1 MGFTRAIVRDGNG
14 LQREQRAGDGLS
26 ANYVANSITADAN
39 SVITVAMIAGG
50 LVLRSGALAGRTD
63 TSDTAANILAANPGM
78 DIGDSVSVIISNTST
93 QTITL
98 AGGTDVTASGRLALL
113 TLTRREVVFIKTS
126 ATEMDMI
133 AI

>member
-26 ANYVANSITADAN
+26 ANYVANAMAADAN
-39 SVITVAMIAGG
+39 SVITAAFIAGG
-50 LVLRSGALAGRTD
+50 LILRSGALAGRTD
-63 TSDTAANILAANPGM
+63 TSDTAANILSANPGM
-78 DIGDSVSVIISNTST
+78 DIGDGVSVIISNTST

-98 AGGTDVTASGRLALL
+98 AGGTGVTASGRLALL
-113 TLTRREVVFIKTS
+113 TLTRREVVFVKTS
-126 ATEMDMI
+126 DTTMNMI